1 MRLFTRN
8 MKSVVDIY
16 GQFIWNELFILSN
29 ALILESRVIILSVVR
44 IHIHRV
50 TGIFDHCN
58 NFCSVQYF

>member
-44 IHIHRV
+44 IHRV